1 MHRQAGTGPDP
12 GALAGAAPL
21 TGDTAAGSPAVT
33 SAERGRSGPAR
44 GVQCGVPARADSMP
58 ARLHHIVAGA
68 HDLPGLARFWTQA
81 PGWMILPEREIVIG
95 TEEDAPAGMCFRP
108 VTDPKTVK
116 NRVHLD
122 LTRSAQDRD
131 QEIGRL
137 LALGPHRA
145 GIGQT
150 GAGS

>member
-1 MHRQAGTGPDP
+1 MYRQAGTGPDP

-81 PGWMILPEREIVIG
+81 PGWMILREREIVIG
-95 TEEDAPAGMCFRP
+95 TEEDAQAGKQAAEDRRGREGGRLRF
-108 VTDPKTVK
+108 
-116 NRVHLD
+116 
-122 LTRSAQDRD
+122 LTRSV
-131 QEIGRL
+131 L
-137 LALGPHRA
+137 LPG
-145 GIGQT
+145 
-150 GAGS
+150 